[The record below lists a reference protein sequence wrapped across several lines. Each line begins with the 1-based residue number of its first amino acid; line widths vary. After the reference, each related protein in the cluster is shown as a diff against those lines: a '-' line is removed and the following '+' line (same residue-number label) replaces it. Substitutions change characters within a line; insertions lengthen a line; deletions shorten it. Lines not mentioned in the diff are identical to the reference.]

1 MLYQSM
7 SGDSA
12 SGANTFSNY
21 DKSTIQIQ
29 SSSSVYFSALILF
42 ITHAQT
48 KINEK
53 KPNNLIFSISIITQ
67 KDIYARNIIII
78 NIIKYSRR

>member
-1 MLYQSM
+1 MFNRKIVDQCSVMLYQSM

-29 SSSSVYFSALILF
+29 SSSSVYFSALMLF

-48 KINEK
+48 KINLEEW
-53 KPNNLIFSISIITQ
+53 IF
-67 KDIYARNIIII
+67 
-78 NIIKYSRR
+78 KYSLEYF

>member
-1 MLYQSM
+1 M

-29 SSSSVYFSALILF
+29 SSSSVYFSALMLF
-42 ITHAQT
+42 ITHPQT
-48 KINEK
+48 KINLEE
-53 KPNNLIFSISIITQ
+53 
-67 KDIYARNIIII
+67 
-78 NIIKYSRR
+78 

>member
-1 MLYQSM
+1 LSNRKTVDQCGVMLYQSM

-29 SSSSVYFSALILF
+29 SSSSIYFSALILF
-42 ITHAQT
+42 ITHAKT
-48 KINEK
+48 KINLEEWT
-53 KPNNLIFSISIITQ
+53 F
-67 KDIYARNIIII
+67 
-78 NIIKYSRR
+78 KYSLEYF